1 VRGLARGLGCDPA
14 AVRSP
19 SFTLLQQYAG
29 RRTLNHFDVYFTTA
43 LADLERSGLDEALAS
58 GQVAAIEWGERFA
71 AGLPKDRLEVRFEH
85 VSPEVR
91 RILFLPGGPSAAK
104 WLARARLPPGRE

>member
-1 VRGLARGLGCDPA
+1 VRGLARGLGCDAA

-29 RRTLNHFDVYFTTA
+29 RRTLNHFDVYFTKA
-43 LADLERSGLDEALAS
+43 IADLERSGLDEALAA
-58 GQVAAIEWGERFA
+58 GQVAAVEWGERFA
-71 AGLPKDRLEVRFEH
+71 AGLPADRLEIRFDH

-91 RILFLPGGPSAAK
+91 RIRFLPGGPAAAR
-104 WLARARLPPGRE
+104 WLARAGLAPGRE

>member
-1 VRGLARGLGCDPA
+1 MRGLARGLGCDPA

-29 RRTLNHFDVYFTTA
+29 RRTLNHFDVYFTKVF
-43 LADLERSGLDEALAS
+43 ADMERSGLLEALAN
-58 GQVAAIEWGERFA
+58 GQVVAIEWGERFA
-71 AGLPKDRLEVRFEH
+71 AGLPEDHLDVEFTH

-91 RILFLPGGPSAAK
+91 RIRLLPRGPAAAS
-104 WLARARLPPGRE
+104 WLARAGLAPGGT